1 MFFTT
6 RTGIFLIMLVLH
18 ILIDFHLQGWLSQ
31 SKQKDYWLTIF
42 PNMEDK
48 KDKSNMYRNDYKC
61 CLLVH
66 SLFWTFMIML
76 PAFICSTT
84 RVSILIV
91 VYIIN
96 TILHYIIDDLKAN
109 EKTINLIDDQ
119 IVHVVQLLF
128 TLILCF

>member
-6 RTGIFLIMLVLH
+6 KIGIFLIMLVLH

-84 RVSILIV
+84 RVSILIA